1 MHKYF
6 LIEVDIA
13 IPCSYNIDESLFAQ
27 RRKTKMDE
35 SLKKRFFKNDIL
47 VTYPKKAEDKA
58 AVLDYIMTFIDPNT
72 TYSEIKL
79 NFVLKKVCEDF
90 PLIRRELVDN
100 GYLIRDSLGKAYNVN
115 PEKLN
120 KE

>member
-1 MHKYF
+1 MREQVK
-6 LIEVDIA
+6 
-13 IPCSYNIDESLFAQ
+13 
-27 RRKTKMDE
+27 
-35 SLKKRFFKNDIL
+35 
-47 VTYPKKAEDKA
+47 
-58 AVLDYIMTFIDPNT
+58 
-72 TYSEIKL
+72 TYSGNYL
-79 NFVLKKVCEDF
+79 LTGFLQNYREDF

>member
-1 MHKYF
+1 
-6 LIEVDIA
+6 
-13 IPCSYNIDESLFAQ
+13 
-27 RRKTKMDE
+27 MDE

-58 AVLDYIMTFIDPNT
+58 AVLDYIMTFIDPQT

>member
-1 MHKYF
+1 
-6 LIEVDIA
+6 
-13 IPCSYNIDESLFAQ
+13 
-27 RRKTKMDE
+27 MDE
-35 SLKKRFFKNDIL
+35 SLKKRFFKNAIL
-47 VTYPKKAEDKA
+47 ETSPKNAEDTA
-58 AVLDYIMTFIDPNT
+58 AVLDYMLTYIAPHP

-79 NFVLKKVCEDF
+79 NIVLKKVCEDF

-100 GYLIRDSLGKAYNVN
+100 GYLIRDSLGKAYNVS